1 MKSKLTILLTALVLA
16 VSSNISAAEGVDAHH
31 HGHDSAA
38 PTKLQLNAGKKWA
51 TDQALRQTMSEIN
64 QAMAKA
70 LPAIHHN
77 QFSDGEYQT
86 LATTVNE
93 KVAYAVAHCKLD
105 AKADAM
111 LHLVIADLLAGAE
124 MMAGKSVQGKTASP
138 RHDGAVR
145 VLEALKSYGKYFQ
158 HAGWKTAKG

>member
-1 MKSKLTILLTALVLA
+1 MKSKLTILLAALVLA
-16 VSSNISAAEGVDAHH
+16 VSSNIHATEGADAHH
-31 HGHDSAA
+31 HGHDSAE

-77 QFSDGEYQT
+77 QFGDGEYQA

-93 KVAYAVAHCKLD
+93 KVAYAVANCKLD

-111 LHLVIADLLAGAE
+111 LHLIIADLLAGAE
-124 MMAGKSVQGKTASP
+124 TMAGKSVQGKTASP

>member
-16 VSSNISAAEGVDAHH
+16 VSLNIHAAEGADAHH
-31 HGHDSAA
+31 HGHDSAE

-51 TDQALRQTMSEIN
+51 TDQALRQAMSEIN

-93 KVAYAVAHCKLD
+93 KVAYAVANCKLE

-124 MMAGKSVQGKTASP
+124 IMAGKSAASP

-158 HAGWKTAKG
+158 HAGWKTAKD